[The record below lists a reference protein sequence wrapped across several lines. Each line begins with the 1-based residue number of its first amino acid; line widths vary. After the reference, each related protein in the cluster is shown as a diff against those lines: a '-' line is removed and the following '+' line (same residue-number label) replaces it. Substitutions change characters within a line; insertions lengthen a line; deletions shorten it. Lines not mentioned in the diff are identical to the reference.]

1 MSRIFRRI
9 FPVAGAMFMLAACKP
24 GVPSGVIPPSTLEEL
39 LYDYH
44 VAQAVA
50 EANRDSMEFR
60 RYAYVRAVLDKYG
73 VTEAEFDSTMVW
85 YSSHSVYL
93 NDIYKNLKE
102 RFAESVSVLGEV
114 TGNKDIFA
122 NLDASGDTADIW
134 QERTFRILKPQFAAD
149 RMQFAMNADTS
160 FRKGDDL
167 MWRFDSYNISKE
179 RTNDVYAG
187 LFVKYDNDSTV
198 GVTHKIFSNSNT
210 QLRLNGDTAHA
221 VKSIGGFVWYK
232 KPDEDKG
239 FKMLVL
245 DHIMLI
251 RIHRH
256 IEPPVADTISVR
268 SDSDSVAL
276 PVKDSLDKAVPV
288 PNAQHRLSPTE
299 LRNSRPSEHSIQV
312 VKEKPYKVSGNTS
325 RGTKRENSRRK

>member
-1 MSRIFRRI
+1 
-9 FPVAGAMFMLAACKP
+9 
-24 GVPSGVIPPSTLEEL
+24 
-39 LYDYH
+39 
-44 VAQAVA
+44 
-50 EANRDSMEFR
+50 
-60 RYAYVRAVLDKYG
+60 
-73 VTEAEFDSTMVW
+73 
-85 YSSHSVYL
+85 
-93 NDIYKNLKE
+93 
-102 RFAESVSVLGEV
+102 
-114 TGNKDIFA
+114 
-122 NLDASGDTADIW
+122 
-134 QERTFRILKPQFAAD
+134 
-149 RMQFAMNADTS
+149 MQFAMNPDTS
-160 FRKGDDL
+160 FQKGDDL

-198 GVTHKIFSNSNT
+198 GVTQKVFSNSNT

-221 VKSIGGFVWYK
+221 INRIGVFVCYK
-232 KPDEDKG
+232 NPDEYKG

-256 IEPPVADTISVR
+256 IEPPVADTLAVR

-299 LRNSRPSEHSIQV
+299 FRDSRPSERSIQV
-312 VKEKPYKVSGNTS
+312 VKEKPYTVSGNTS